1 MSFSATNITAF
12 HSTVYVG
19 LGSNLEQ
26 PILQIKR
33 ALQELDEIPEA
44 ELICVSSFYQ
54 TAPVGILDQ
63 PPFINVVAE
72 MTTTLAPQAL
82 LAHFMAIEAA
92 HARARLKK
100 NGPRTLDL
108 DILIFNEWRIN
119 EVSLVIPHPRMHER
133 AFVLI
138 PLLEIAPDVY
148 IPGKGFAKD
157 WLDKLDLSGVQLLAA

>member
-1 MSFSATNITAF
+1 MSSSAANITAF

-33 ALQELDEIPEA
+33 ALQELDEILEA

-63 PPFINVVAE
+63 PSFINVVAE

-82 LAHFMAIEAA
+82 LAHFMGIEAA

-119 EVSLVIPHPRMHER
+119 DVSLVIPHPRMHER

-148 IPGKGFAKD
+148 IPGMGFAKD

>member
-1 MSFSATNITAF
+1 MSLSATNMTAF

-33 ALQELDEIPEA
+33 ALQELDEIPESG
-44 ELICVSSFYQ
+44 LTRVSSFYE
-54 TAPVGILDQ
+54 TAPVGIIDQ

-82 LAHFMAIEAA
+82 LACFVAIETA
-92 HARARLKK
+92 HARKRLEK

-119 EVSLVIPHPRMHER
+119 ELQLVTPHPRMHER
-133 AFVLI
+133 AFVLV
-138 PLLEIAPDVY
+138 PLLEIAPEVY

-157 WLDKLDLSGVQLLAA
+157 WLAKTDASGVRLLAG